1 MHTHLCLYFISY
13 SSYTFPQFFSGL
25 PNRQHTCGYW
35 AHTKV
40 EEVYYTGIT
49 ISFQNCQGPLSK
61 VPNITST
68 LQSIMKVLMTKTL
81 KTLIFP
87 SLWIQKTVFLQ
98 SRLSPSNRML
108 SQEWQSKIKMFQ
120 VESLILYS
128 MASPWCPGRILTG
141 FVSSNPAQA

>member
-13 SSYTFPQFFSGL
+13 SSHTFPQFSSGL
-25 PNRQHTCGYW
+25 PNRQHTYGYW

-81 KTLIFP
+81 KTGFSFTMNSEDCISTKQAL
-87 SLWIQKTVFLQ
+87 SLK
-98 SRLSPSNRML
+98 
-108 SQEWQSKIKMFQ
+108 
-120 VESLILYS
+120 
-128 MASPWCPGRILTG
+128 
-141 FVSSNPAQA
+141 